1 MRSTSVILAVLAA
14 AAMTFSVGAQ
24 SDDRPTWSLKASTPS
39 TDLVGE
45 WELSTLSGAA
55 TANEVFSAAG
65 IAQVGVARGSSFQL
79 RVKLVDPAGNT
90 TDVTGS
96 PKLIYRPKGCMSIG
110 TNGVATVLHS
120 APAPWTCSAGDPI
133 PVTVIYADQTTG
145 VAAVNMYL
153 FKID

>member
-14 AAMTFSVGAQ
+14 AAMTFSVDAQ
-24 SDDRPTWSLKASTPS
+24 SVDRPTWSLKASTP
-39 TDLVGE
+39 TADLVGE

-55 TANEVFSAAG
+55 TANEVFSAAD
-65 IAQVGVARGSSFQL
+65 IAQVGVTRGSSFQL
-79 RVKLVDPAGNT
+79 RVKLVDPAGST

-120 APAPWTCSAGDPI
+120 APAPWTCNTGDPV
-133 PVTVIYADQTTG
+133 PVTVIYADQASG